1 MSALETLAWGY
12 WHVFVLAPFGRHCRA
27 RPDRLFN
34 SSRLCLRTAPDT
46 QQCSDT
52 FVNKLGK
59 QSWRYQGAPLGVV
72 STGGFS
78 GNHFFQRLPLLF
90 ESGYFGAE
98 RGQHVPKFNQLRLV
112 SHRTVPGDDRGFIGY
127 FRKVGFGGANHAV
140 DAAASRIVDEGIDAV
155 PPCVA
160 HMEHIGFG
168 EVDGDV
174 AVSMGG
180 RVFNESECHP
190 V

>member
-1 MSALETLAWGY
+1 MGALETLAWGY

-27 RPDRLFN
+27 RTDRLFN
-34 SSRLCLRTAPDT
+34 SSVLPSNCPRHSTM
-46 QQCSDT
+46 SDT
-52 FVNKLGK
+52 LVHKLGK
-59 QSWRYQGAPLGVV
+59 QSWRYQGPPLGVV
-72 STGGFS
+72 STGGLS

-90 ESGYFGAE
+90 EGGYLGAE
-98 RGQHVPKFNQLRLV
+98 RGQHVSKFNELRLV
-112 SHRTVPGDDRGFIGY
+112 SHRTVPGDDRGFIGD
-127 FRKVGFGGANHAV
+127 FRQVGFGGADHAV
-140 DAAASRIVDEGIDAV
+140 DAAPSRIVDEGINAV

-174 AVSMGG
+174 AVGMGG
-180 RVFNESECHP
+180 WVMKESKCHP